1 MTTFVIAKIVQMNS
15 SGPVRIA
22 IAQEVAP
29 LFSIHARALQT
40 PGPVRITAAKSRVMR
55 SMIIPAIVLIVL
67 TSSCLHATLAVMDVR
82 QLVEVPRTVIGAF
95 NPLRTLGDSHVKVL
109 VAGTSSSTLK
119 MTWSAIA
126 PIAKMKT
133 L

>member
-22 IAQEVAP
+22 IAQEVVP
-29 LFSIHARALQT
+29 LSSIHAKALQT
-40 PGPVRITAAKSRVMR
+40 PGPVRITAAKSQAVR
-55 SMIIPAIVLIVL
+55 SMITRATVLIVL
-67 TSSCLHATLAVMDVR
+67 MSSCLHATLVVEMDVR
-82 QLVEVPRTVIGAF
+82 QLVEVSKTVMSAF
-95 NPLRTLGDSHVKVL
+95 FPFRAAGYSL
-109 VAGTSSSTLK
+109 VIMAAKSRSTSK

-126 PIAKMKT
+126 PIAKMKI